1 MQYCLSADNQFD
13 FILPLLLMREIPVL
27 NERNTGVKSKGTTK
41 YILTSTA
48 IVL

>member
-13 FILPLLLMREIPVL
+13 FILPLLL

-41 YILTSTA
+41 YILINTA